1 MNPASVVKK
10 DMKTQAFFTA
20 LKVAAIAAAL
30 TCGTAARATTI
41 STTTGQSLSA
51 TSQGGVQAVAFR
63 DSAEADM
70 LRQAYRTLATGD
82 HDYDGHRIK
91 AMHAVEAAAKLLGMD
106 LSGDLKDRTPQP
118 LSDAK
123 LREAQGLISQ
133 VLNSAEVK
141 GQKRVVK
148 HLNLAIGHINTAL
161 KIR

>member
-1 MNPASVVKK
+1 
-10 DMKTQAFFTA
+10 MKTSAFSDS
-20 LKVAAIAAAL
+20 LKVTAIAVALVCGAGARAAAIP
-30 TCGTAARATTI
+30 TAPRLNP
-41 STTTGQSLSA
+41 SGM
-51 TSQGGVQAVAFR
+51 SQGGLQAMAFR

-70 LRQAYRTLATGD
+70 LRKAYRTLATGD
-82 HDYDGHRIK
+82 HDYNGHRIK

-118 LSDAK
+118 LSDDK

-133 VLNSAEVK
+133 VLGAAEVK

-148 HLNLAIGHINTAL
+148 HLNVAVENINTAL